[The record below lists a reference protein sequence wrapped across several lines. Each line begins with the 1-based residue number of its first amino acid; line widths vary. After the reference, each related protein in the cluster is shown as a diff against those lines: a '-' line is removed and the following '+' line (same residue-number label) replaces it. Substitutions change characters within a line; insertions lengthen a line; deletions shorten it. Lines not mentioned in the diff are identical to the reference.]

1 MALVTWDDKY
11 NTGIKDIDTQH
22 QGMVDTMNELS
33 DGMRKGKEKE
43 ILTTIAD
50 KLVKYSEV
58 HFFDEEL
65 YMKSNKFP
73 GLEEHIVQHK
83 AFIKKVHE
91 FRDKFNLQSYFTS
104 LEIMDFL
111 KKWFMNHIL
120 ETDMEYTSFLK
131 KKGLV

>member
-1 MALVTWDDKY
+1 MPFVTWDEKY

-43 ILTTIAD
+43 ILKVIAD
-50 KLVKYSEV
+50 KLVSYAEV

-73 GLEEHIVQHK
+73 GLEQHK
-83 AFIKKVHE
+83 SQHEVFTKQVHE
-91 FRDKFNLQSYFTS
+91 FRNKFNLESYFTS

-111 KKWFMNHIL
+111 KKWFMSHIL
-120 ETDMEYTSFLK
+120 EKDMEYSAYLK
-131 KKGLV
+131 KKGII